1 MPLLHLK
8 VRRQLTKISSHF
20 LSRESWGLNSSLR
33 AWWQVPSPSGH
44 LTSSDVASADFEL
57 AM

>member
-44 LTSSDVASADFEL
+44 LTSSDVA
-57 AM
+57 